1 MPLQN
6 WRVVPIAGGM
16 GSRAGEAELD
26 PVMQYLK
33 STTQSS
39 GGKMSKEELGALME
53 KRPRPEMGSGN
64 GIVMV

>member
-1 MPLQN
+1 
-6 WRVVPIAGGM
+6 M

-26 PVMQYLK
+26 PVIQYLK
-33 STTQSS
+33 TTTQGS
-39 GGKMSKEELGALME
+39 GGKMTEEELSMLME